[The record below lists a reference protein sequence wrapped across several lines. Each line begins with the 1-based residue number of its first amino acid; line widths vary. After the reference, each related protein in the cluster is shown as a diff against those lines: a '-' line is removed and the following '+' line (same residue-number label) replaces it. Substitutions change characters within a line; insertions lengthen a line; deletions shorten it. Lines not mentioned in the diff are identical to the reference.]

1 MEFGDNA
8 KIHNN
13 NIDPELRKGFQ
24 LGEVVVLPNA
34 GEVIRNGK
42 RYHLPPT
49 AMQILL
55 YLCANNERT
64 LSTEEL
70 LEFGWGDNKT
80 QRQNLTHVISEIRH
94 ALDDHKECPEYIQT
108 LPRKGYRIIAQISEL
123 DKKVLYP
130 NAWPNPS
137 DSLLANS
144 EIENSSSN
152 WHLSVA
158 LLKNSKLF
166 SVSLAFIVGTW
177 ILLQVF
183 QVLFPIF
190 NMPEWWLKIVM
201 LILVVGFPLVLLFT
215 WLKEIK
221 MKRFL
226 YVKET
231 DETRKKFFFKQLAV
245 DFTFIGILSI
255 GVGFLSFYLIESI
268 ELDQKKQPNTNNI
281 PGVNLP
287 VDDKLIAVLPFTFNT
302 SDELPNYFKATL
314 QGELISNLL
323 HQENFKLVSQRAVN
337 EIPVNSSFSEYVHR
351 LGARYLIDGEITG
364 SSNRFNI
371 KLILTDTSSALEIWS
386 STIQGSTDNLLKSQK
401 ELYRQGFN
409 ALALLAKVPEAN
421 EFKLIS
427 TNDFKAYDSYI
438 QGKSQL
444 DTATNVEALQSAE
457 THFLNALKFDS
468 NFIEAT
474 AGICQT
480 HLEQYQIS
488 QQVSAFELAKT
499 SCNSLLNVKQLKDN
513 GLVALG
519 TLSQIEGEYTDAIS
533 LYSQVLDSDP
543 NNLKAII
550 GTAESQDQL
559 GNFVE
564 AERLLQKAI
573 VLEPG
578 YWNNYYSLGKHYFN
592 NGKFKSAVDQFLRV
606 TLLKPNYEQG
616 FNSLGSAYYL
626 MGKYKEASNAWE
638 RSIEIRPSANNYSNL
653 GSYHFFKNEFG
664 KAIDYYNQA
673 INLEPDDPIF
683 WGNLG
688 DAYQFS
694 RNYEKAHQAYQNGY
708 NYALR
713 QLEVNQNKQYI
724 QGILARY
731 QSELGQC
738 DAATTKVDELTKTA
752 INDPYLYYD
761 LSLAL
766 LNCNHLEDS
775 KVLIS
780 LAVELGYSQEL
791 LSRDIQFKEIF
802 QNP

>member
-1 MEFGDNA
+1 MEFGDNTN
-8 KIHNN
+8 IHHNN
-13 NIDPELRKGFQ
+13 INPELRKGFQ
-24 LGEVVVLPNA
+24 LDDVVVLPND

-55 YLCANNERT
+55 FLCANNERT
-64 LSTEEL
+64 LSTKEL
-70 LEFGWGDNKT
+70 LEFGWGDRKT
-80 QRQNLTHVISEIRH
+80 QRQNLTHAISEIRH

-108 LPRKGYRIIAQISEL
+108 LPRKGYRIIANLREL
-123 DKKVLYP
+123 DEKVLYP

-144 EIENSSSN
+144 EIEMTSSN
-152 WHLSVA
+152 WHFSVA

-166 SVSLAFIVGTW
+166 SVSFAFIVGTW

-190 NMPEWWLKIVM
+190 NLPEWWLKIVM
-201 LILVVGFPLVLLFT
+201 LILVVGFPIVLLFT

-221 MKRFL
+221 LKRFL
-226 YVKET
+226 YNEEKDKE
-231 DETRKKFFFKQLAV
+231 RKKFFFKQLAL
-245 DFTFIGILSI
+245 DFTFIGVLSI

-268 ELDQKKQPNTNNI
+268 ELEQKKQPSLNYNSV
-281 PGVNLP
+281 VNLP
-287 VDDKLIAVLPFTFNT
+287 MDDNLIAVLPFTFKT

-314 QGELISNLL
+314 QGELISSLL
-323 HQENFKLVSQRAVN
+323 HQENFRLVSQRAVN
-337 EIPVNSSFSEYVHR
+337 EIPIDSSFSEYVNR

-364 SSNRFNI
+364 SSNQFNI
-371 KLILTDTSSALEIWS
+371 KLVLTDASSAIEIWS
-386 STIQGSTDNLLKSQK
+386 SSIPGSSANLLQSQK

-409 ALALLAKVPEAN
+409 ALALLAKVPKAN
-421 EFKLIS
+421 QLKLIS
-427 TNDFKAYDSYI
+427 TNDFKAYDNYI
-438 QGKSQL
+438 QGKSLL
-444 DTATNVEALQSAE
+444 DSATNEEALQNAE
-457 THFLNALKFDS
+457 AHFLMALKFDPE
-468 NFIEAT
+468 FIEAT

-480 HLEQYQIS
+480 HLEQYQLTK
-488 QQVSAFELAKT
+488 QVSAFELAQT
-499 SCNSLLNVKQLKDN
+499 SCKSLLNVKQLKFN

-519 TLSQIEGEYTDAIS
+519 TLNQIQGEYNKAIS
-533 LYSQVLDSDP
+533 LFSQVLETDP
-543 NNLKAII
+543 DNLKAII

-559 GNFVE
+559 GNTVE
-564 AERLLQKAI
+564 SERLFQKAI

-592 NGKFKSAVDQFLRV
+592 NGKFKAAVEQFLRV

-616 FNSLGSAYYL
+616 FNSLGGAYYM
-626 MGKYKEASNAWE
+626 MGKYEEASVAWE
-638 RSIEIRPSANNYSNL
+638 RSIEIKPSANNYSNL
-653 GSYHFFKNEFG
+653 GSYHFFKKQFA
-664 KAIDYYNQA
+664 KAIENYKKA
-673 INLEPDDPIF
+673 ISLKPNDPII

-694 RNYEKAHQAYQNGY
+694 KDYEKAHQAYQNGY
-708 NYALR
+708 NHALR
-713 QLEVNQNKQYI
+713 QLEINQNEQYI
-724 QGILARY
+724 QGMIVRY

-738 DAATTKVDELTKTA
+738 DAATTKVNDLTKNP

-761 LSLAL
+761 MSLAL
-766 LNCNHLEDS
+766 LNCNHIEES
-775 KVLIS
+775 KKLIS
-780 LAVELGYSQEL
+780 KAVELGYSQEL